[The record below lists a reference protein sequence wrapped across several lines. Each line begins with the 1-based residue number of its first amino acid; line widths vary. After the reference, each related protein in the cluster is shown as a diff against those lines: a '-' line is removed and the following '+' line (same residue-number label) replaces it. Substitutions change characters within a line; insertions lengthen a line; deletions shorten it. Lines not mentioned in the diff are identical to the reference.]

1 MSDITIMQTV
11 LLSCIVLLTLF
22 LPFAWHKVEENLEAF
37 LFVMGI
43 AAATISNAWSWHLVK
58 EAITEPIPITA
69 TVAGVGII
77 FYFTRKWV
85 RKGLNFLQ
93 AFLGRPGMFFSI
105 VFILGMASSLTTAIV
120 AALILAEV
128 MTQLS
133 FERKYEIRLTI
144 LACFAIGLGAALT
157 PVGEPLSTI
166 LVAKL
171 KAPPHNADFFYI
183 LRQLGY
189 WIIPG
194 VVACSLLAGWQAKY
208 AKLDEDSLGENKA
221 ETPKDILIRAAK
233 VFLFVMALTF
243 LGKGLTPLAE
253 KYLLTLPSPL
263 LYWVNSISAILDNA
277 TLVAAEVSP
286 QMNDVQIKYIVLGL
300 VLSGGMLIPGNI
312 PNIIS
317 ASKLGI
323 KAKEWAKFG
332 APFGAVLML
341 IYFVL
346 LLILVR

>member
-1 MSDITIMQTV
+1 MQTV

-22 LPFAWHKVEENLEAF
+22 LPFAWRKVEENLEAF

-253 KYLLTLPSPL
+253 KYLLTLPSSL

-341 IYFVL
+341 IYFIL

>member
-171 KAPPHNADFFYI
+171 KASPHNADFFYI

-253 KYLLTLPSPL
+253 KYLLKLPSSL

-277 TLVAAEVSP
+277 TLVAAEISP
-286 QMNDVQIKYIVLGL
+286 QMTDVQIKYIVLGL

-332 APFGAVLML
+332 APFGAVIML
-341 IYFVL
+341 IYFIL
-346 LLILVR
+346 LLIFVK

>member
-1 MSDITIMQTV
+1 MAELTTMQTV
-11 LLSCIVLLTLF
+11 LLGCIVLLTLF
-22 LPFAWHKVEENLEAF
+22 LPFTWRKVEENLEAF

-43 AAATISNAWSWHLVK
+43 GAATISHAWTWHLVK
-58 EAITEPIPITA
+58 EALTEPLPITA
-69 TVAGVGII
+69 TVAGVGIL
-77 FYFTRKWV
+77 FFFTRKWV
-85 RKGLNFLQ
+85 KKGLDFLQ
-93 AFLGRPGMFFSI
+93 STLGRAGMFFSI

-133 FERKYEIRLTI
+133 FERKDEIRLTI

-183 LRQLGY
+183 LKNLGL
-189 WIIPG
+189 WIVPG
-194 VVACSLLAGWQAKY
+194 VIACSLIAAWQAKN
-208 AKLDEDSLGENKA
+208 ARLDEDSLGETEA
-221 ETPKDILIRAAK
+221 EKPKDILVRAGK
-233 VFLFVMALTF
+233 VYLFVMALTF
-243 LGKGLTPLAE
+243 LGQGLTPLAE
-253 KYLLTLPSPL
+253 KYLLSLPSPL

-286 QMNDVQIKYIVLGL
+286 QMTDVQIKYIVLGL

-332 APFGAVLML
+332 APFGAAIML

-346 LLILVR
+346 LLILVK

>member
-1 MSDITIMQTV
+1 MQTV

-22 LPFAWHKVEENLEAF
+22 LPFAWRKVEENLEAF

-189 WIIPG
+189 WIVPG

-208 AKLDEDSLGENKA
+208 AKLDEDSLGGNKA

-243 LGKGLTPLAE
+243 LGQGLTPLAE
-253 KYLLTLPSPL
+253 KYLLTLPSWL

-277 TLVAAEVSP
+277 TLVAAEISP
-286 QMNDVQIKYIVLGL
+286 QMTDVQIKYIVLGL

-332 APFGAVLML
+332 APFGAVIML
-341 IYFVL
+341 IYFIL
-346 LLILVR
+346 LLILVK

>member
-1 MSDITIMQTV
+1 MSDITITQTV

-22 LPFAWHKVEENLEAF
+22 LPFAWRKVEENLEAF

-189 WIIPG
+189 WIVPG

-208 AKLDEDSLGENKA
+208 AKLDEDSLGGNKA

-243 LGKGLTPLAE
+243 LGQGLTPLAE
-253 KYLLTLPSPL
+253 KYLLTLPSWL

-286 QMNDVQIKYIVLGL
+286 QMTDVQIKYIVLGL

-332 APFGAVLML
+332 VPFGAVIML
-341 IYFVL
+341 IYFIL
-346 LLILVR
+346 LLILVK

>member
-58 EAITEPIPITA
+58 EAITEPILITA

-189 WIIPG
+189 WIVPG

-253 KYLLTLPSPL
+253 KYLLTLPSSL

-341 IYFVL
+341 IYFIL